1 MLAGA
6 LYSFAGFASGRTLW
20 FGAEAGVSS
29 ASTSISVPLGRT
41 TSLTGAGLGAI
52 LGLLKA
58 LEPLVQASDFN
69 GVLSL
74 TPLAQVRQLA
84 APVRFFKIASTLA
97 GLMVLPCAFAQAA
110 ILFFKTAVSRF
121 FLPYGSWYAASQRFW
136 LASSLRLAI
145 W

>member
-1 MLAGA
+1 MLAGV
-6 LYSFAGFASGRTLW
+6 LYCFTGFASGRTLW
-20 FGAEAGVSS
+20 FGSDAGASS

-41 TSLTGAGLGAI
+41 TSLIGAGFGAI

-58 LEPLVQASDFN
+58 LEPLIHASDFN

-84 APVRFFKIASTLA
+84 VPVRFFKIASTLA
-97 GLMVLPCAFAQAA
+97 GLMVLLCAFAHAA
-110 ILFFKTAVSRF
+110 ILFFKAAVSKF
-121 FLPYGSWYAASQRFW
+121 FLLYGSRCAASQRFW

>member
-1 MLAGA
+1 MLAGV
-6 LYSFAGFASGRTLW
+6 LYSFAGFTSGRTLW

-29 ASTSISVPLGRT
+29 ASTSISVPLGRI

-84 APVRFFKIASTLA
+84 APVRFLK
-97 GLMVLPCAFAQAA
+97 
-110 ILFFKTAVSRF
+110 
-121 FLPYGSWYAASQRFW
+121 
-136 LASSLRLAI
+136 
-145 W
+145 